1 MVMRVVRTEGSESGK
16 RERAVLWREAGEELS
31 EKVTLEKDLR
41 DESWEHLKEGCSW
54 QKKEQGQRPWGRSA
68 WSFQGTPVRSVLGRV
83 NGVWERS
90 SEEAGREDCE
100 GTFCSLSGDI
110 GFD

>member
-1 MVMRVVRTEGSESGK
+1 MVNQE

-41 DESWEHLKEGCSW
+41 DESWEHLKEGYSW
-54 QKKEQGQRPWGRSA
+54 QKKEQVQRPRGRSA

-83 NGVWERS
+83 NGVWDMS

-100 GTFCSLSGDI
+100 GTFCSSQWGHWL
-110 GFD
+110 